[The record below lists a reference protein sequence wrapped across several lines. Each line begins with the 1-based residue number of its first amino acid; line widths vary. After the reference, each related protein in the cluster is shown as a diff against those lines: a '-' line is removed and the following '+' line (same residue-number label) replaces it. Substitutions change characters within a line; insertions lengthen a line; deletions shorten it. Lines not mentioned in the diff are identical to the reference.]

1 VTGRSGGMLLGVDGG
16 NTKTLALVATQD
28 GTIVGTARAVGCA
41 DIHAV
46 PVDEAMAV
54 VTRAVD
60 AALVEAGVPAGTG
73 DVSAALSMA
82 GADWPEDV
90 EELRSLFGTRWPD
103 ALVVNDAIGA
113 LRAAIPDGPGVIV
126 VAGTGVATGA
136 RGPDGQLWH
145 SSFWQERQGAHE
157 LGIRTLHAVYRSAL
171 GIDPPT
177 ALTAAV
183 LGAVG
188 SPDVEEILHRQTL
201 RGPGRWRG
209 ARTLAP
215 LLLDIAESG
224 DAAAMAIVDE
234 HAGALGRMAAAA
246 ARRVGIEDGA
256 PFNLALAGGVFR
268 HHGARLRAG
277 VLAAVRERAPGV
289 HEVVP
294 ELEPVVGAL
303 LLAFDTAGLVM
314 DEARLGRLRASL
326 PDAALYDTRLASP
339 DG

>member
-1 VTGRSGGMLLGVDGG
+1 VTGRHAGLLLGVDGG
-16 NTKTLALVATQD
+16 NTKTLALVAGPD
-28 GTIVGTARAVGCA
+28 GTIVGTGRAVGCA

-54 VTRAVD
+54 IARAVD
-60 AALVEAGVPAGTG
+60 AALGKVDVPGGT
-73 DVSAALSMA
+73 SNRWAAFSMA

-90 EELRSLFGTRWPD
+90 DELRSVLAARWLEPV
-103 ALVVNDAIGA
+103 VVNDAIGA
-113 LRAAIPDGPGVIV
+113 LRAAIPDGPGVVV

-136 RGPDGQLWH
+136 RGPGGGLWH

-157 LGIRTLHAVYRSAL
+157 LGIRTLHAVNRSAL

-183 LGAVG
+183 LHALGA
-188 SPDVEEILHRQTL
+188 PDVEAALHGQSR

-215 LLLDIAESG
+215 VLLDVAEMG
-224 DAAAMAIVDE
+224 DPAAVAIVDE
-234 HAGALGRMAAAA
+234 HGRALGLMAAAA

-256 PFNLALAGGVFR
+256 SFDLALAGGLFR

-289 HEVVP
+289 REVVP

-303 LLAFDTAGLVM
+303 LLAFDAAGLVM
-314 DEARLGRLRASL
+314 DGPRLVRLRATL

-339 DG
+339 GG

>member
-1 VTGRSGGMLLGVDGG
+1 VTDRSGGLLLGVDGG
-16 NTKTLALVATQD
+16 NTKTLALVATPD
-28 GTIVGTARAVGCA
+28 GTIVGTGRAVGCA
-41 DIHAV
+41 DIYAA

-54 VTRAVD
+54 VWRAVD
-60 AALVEAGVPAGTG
+60 AAMVAAATEASAG
-73 DVSAALSMA
+73 DRRAAFSMA

-90 EELRSLFGTRWPD
+90 VELRALLATRVPD
-103 ALVVNDAIGA
+103 PLVVNDAIGA
-113 LRAAIPDGPGVIV
+113 LRAAIPHGPGVVV

-136 RGPDGQLWH
+136 RGADGRLWH
-145 SSFWQERQGAHE
+145 SSFWQEPQGAHE

-177 ALTAAV
+177 ALTSAV
-183 LGAVG
+183 LDALGA
-188 SPDVEEILHRQTL
+188 PDVEAILHRQTH
-201 RGPGRWRG
+201 RGPARWRG

-215 LLLDIAESG
+215 LLLDIAETG
-224 DAAAMAIVDE
+224 DAAAIAIVDE
-234 HAGALGRMAAAA
+234 HGRLLGRMAAAA

-256 PFNLALAGGVFR
+256 AFDLALAGGLFR
-268 HHGARLRAG
+268 HHGERLRAG

-289 HEVVP
+289 REVVP

-303 LLAFDTAGLVM
+303 LLAFDAAGLAM
-314 DEARLGRLRASL
+314 DDARLGRLRATL

>member
-1 VTGRSGGMLLGVDGG
+1 VTDRSGGFLLGVDGG
-16 NTKTLALVATQD
+16 NTKTLALVATPD
-28 GTIVGTARAVGCA
+28 GTIVGTGRAVGCA

-54 VTRAVD
+54 IARAID
-60 AALVEAGVPAGTG
+60 AALAEAAVPAGTG
-73 DVSAALSMA
+73 GLRAAFSMA

-90 EELRSLFGTRWPD
+90 EELRSRLGAHASAPV
-103 ALVVNDAIGA
+103 VVNDAIGA
-113 LRAAIPDGPGVIV
+113 LRAAIPDGPGVV
-126 VAGTGVATGA
+126 VVGGTGVATGA
-136 RGPDGQLWH
+136 RGPGGGLWH

-157 LGIRTLHAVYRSAL
+157 LGIRTLHAVNRSAL

-183 LGAVG
+183 LDALGA
-188 SPDVEEILHRQTL
+188 PDVEAALHGQSR

-215 LLLDIAESG
+215 LLLDVAETG
-224 DAAAMAIVDE
+224 DPAAVAIVDE
-234 HAGALGRMAAAA
+234 HGHALGRMAAAA

-256 PFNLALAGGVFR
+256 PFDLALAGGLFR

-289 HEVVP
+289 REVVP

-303 LLAFDTAGLVM
+303 LLAFDAAGLAM
-314 DEARLGRLRASL
+314 DDARLARLRATL
-326 PDAALYDTRLASP
+326 PDAALYETRLASP